1 MPHHWFRVSPGAGR
15 PRANDV
21 KIKKTVKTG
30 GTVLFV
36 GMDEKGR
43 YFVLVNMSKVK
54 DPQKL
59 RAAKAVTGEARIVL
73 RPGGGGEGLRGGGG

>member
-21 KIKKTVKTG
+21 KIKKTVKTHG

-43 YFVLVNMSKVK
+43 YFVLVNMSK
-54 DPQKL
+54 
-59 RAAKAVTGEARIVL
+59 
-73 RPGGGGEGLRGGGG
+73 